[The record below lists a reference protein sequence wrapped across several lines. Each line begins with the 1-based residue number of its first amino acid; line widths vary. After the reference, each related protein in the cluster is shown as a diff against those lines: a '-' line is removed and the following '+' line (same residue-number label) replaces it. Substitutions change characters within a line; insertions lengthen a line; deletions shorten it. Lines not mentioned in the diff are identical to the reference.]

1 MISTKLKKFKS
12 NSWFRTILS
21 KANRI
26 SQADQTHQAKFRE
39 IKTEANFKIRA
50 ISPIRKVTISQRA
63 KILKR
68 KLQFLKSAMTTT
80 KIWSSIWIYKS
91 NIQPLTQPSPPKLI
105 SNLLQPTTR
114 NRNKLNKVKV
124 SYSNIMSKQTKK
136 HYQTK

>member
-26 SQADQTHQAKFRE
+26 SQADQTHQAKLRE

-50 ISPIRKVTISQRA
+50 ISPIRKATILQRA

-91 NIQPLTQPSPPKLI
+91 NIQPLTQQSPPKLI

-114 NRNKLNKVKV
+114 NRNNLSKVKV
-124 SYSNIMSKQTKK
+124 SYSIKMSKQTKK